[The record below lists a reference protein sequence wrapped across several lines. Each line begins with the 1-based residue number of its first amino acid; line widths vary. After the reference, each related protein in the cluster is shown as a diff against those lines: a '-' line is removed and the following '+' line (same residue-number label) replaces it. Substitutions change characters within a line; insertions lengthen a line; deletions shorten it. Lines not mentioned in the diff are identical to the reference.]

1 MKFEETYKNMIDDL
15 QPSSELSERLKITQE
30 AKIMKFNK
38 KKAIAVAAVA
48 CMLCG
53 TTVFA
58 AGKIASYRSWS
69 NPQNEI
75 SSYSEAV
82 SKSDELGS
90 SLVIPQMFSN
100 GYAFDA
106 ANTMGMEGL
115 DENGNVMVK
124 GTDFTARYIKD
135 SVPDIHMF
143 INTAYETGDE
153 SYAVDSK
160 LVGDITVYFN
170 QATYKFVPEGYEFTD
185 EDNQNIDDPH
195 YEITFGSEKVEIQN
209 YTGISFEKDGKYY
222 SMFAWDSDMS
232 ADEWYAMAEELL
244 AQ

>member
-1 MKFEETYKNMIDDL
+1 M
-15 QPSSELSERLKITQE
+15 
-30 AKIMKFNK
+30 
-38 KKAIAVAAVA
+38 
-48 CMLCG
+48 
-53 TTVFA
+53 
-58 AGKIASYRSWS
+58 
-69 NPQNEI
+69 
-75 SSYSEAV
+75 
-82 SKSDELGS
+82 
-90 SLVIPQMFSN
+90 
-100 GYAFDA
+100 
-106 ANTMGMEGL
+106 
-115 DENGNVMVK
+115 
-124 GTDFTARYIKD
+124 
-135 SVPDIHMF
+135 PDINMF
-143 INTAYETGDE
+143 INQVHETENE

-160 LVGDITVYFN
+160 NVGDVTVYFN

>member
-1 MKFEETYKNMIDDL
+1 
-15 QPSSELSERLKITQE
+15 
-30 AKIMKFNK
+30 MKFNK
-38 KKAIAVAAVA
+38 KKAIVVAKVA

-106 ANTMGMEGL
+106 ANTMGVEGL

-195 YEITFGSEKVEIQN
+195 YEISFGSEKVEIQN
-209 YTGISFEKDGKYY
+209 YTGISFEKEGKYY
-222 SMFAWDSDMS
+222 SMFAWDSNMS